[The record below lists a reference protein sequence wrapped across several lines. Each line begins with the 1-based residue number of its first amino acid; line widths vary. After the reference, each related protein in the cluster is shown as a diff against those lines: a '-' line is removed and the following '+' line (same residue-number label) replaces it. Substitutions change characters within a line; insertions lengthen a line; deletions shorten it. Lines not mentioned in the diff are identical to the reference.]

1 MYENAKRQDNF
12 TDWSRNKEESWKD
25 FYARLM
31 EEPEF
36 SEIVGEEVSQK
47 VKAERAQERV
57 AKKEKAY
64 KAIDGGIAKVKDFI
78 KKNLTAQL
86 PEGTKKAGASIDIDK
101 ILDAA
106 GGVMK
111 KAYDAGET
119 VREAVQK
126 AIDYISAQV
135 GNKDWGI
142 DEFRKSA
149 EESLGKVEGKAAI
162 SPEQAKQKVLD
173 RLRGKLNGLSDKEK
187 AEVVRNSF
195 SKIVESGGLNYDD
208 FKAIIAKVTGRGEL
222 TTEEA
227 ARIKELVN
235 KTNAVEAAA
244 QRAIELKTPQALKD
258 YKIVQIEAAK
268 AAAELNQMLDTKVNI
283 SERINALIQ
292 LNTLGAITL
301 LTNPL
306 LNAINQIGVRF
317 PVYTSLSL
325 IDKGIGAAAKA
336 VGRKYETDP
345 GLLSLQAQKDYFKNL
360 GLGLKEAGGQLWTGL
375 NRQDYTQKELTTQK
389 IRPLE
394 AWKSLFNI
402 TRGKQK
408 ASTAQIIDKTLQAL
422 PGIPAE
428 IVARTLNLGDKP
440 FRFATEAGL
449 GSAFSKKLGL
459 TDIDYEF
466 FLEFPRE
473 EAYRAYKKQGLS
485 DKEAGE
491 KADYVKD
498 VIINEG
504 KKATFTQDNVL
515 NDLVTAF
522 FENKA
527 FSGTGS
533 IIKTLTISPYIK
545 VPANA
550 WWSYYNMLNPE
561 IALLQAMYY
570 GGKSAKQTGSAKK
583 MSLRDAKYWF
593 GHAAVGIAT
602 KAVIYSLVQAGI
614 VNPGS
619 DEEET
624 KKEREGKRQY
634 TQPGTINIDKLQAF
648 ANGENPDDVKGGLEV
663 PLKYWG
669 HFGQLSN
676 SMGKQY
682 EDMTPEQRQAKRE
695 FWDYLLGKME
705 LEGLKELQDG
715 IFANASS
722 LLAGIK
728 DGDLNLRRYGAN
740 IINLLTNIV
749 QPATIAQISRA
760 ELPYQS
766 TAKADDFLT
775 EIKNNMLQRS
785 SMFRKLAKEM
795 PPAKIGLWGDV
806 LTKEGGTAQKIL
818 GVSKAKD
825 DAFAAP
831 VWELYKKTG
840 DDGYFPTVI
849 LPVLGDNKLNVEQTT
864 KLQKYVGEARKA
876 RIAPIVNDEADLFGF
891 GVKFSELNDE
901 DKKFVLTYEYELGK
915 NAGVERFYEDY
926 LELTPKEKDKDILK
940 NIQNKLFMRLEKY
953 R

>member
-1 MYENAKRQDNF
+1 
-12 TDWSRNKEESWKD
+12 
-25 FYARLM
+25 
-31 EEPEF
+31 
-36 SEIVGEEVSQK
+36 
-47 VKAERAQERV
+47 
-57 AKKEKAY
+57 
-64 KAIDGGIAKVKDFI
+64 
-78 KKNLTAQL
+78 
-86 PEGTKKAGASIDIDK
+86 
-101 ILDAA
+101 
-106 GGVMK
+106 MK

-162 SPEQAKQKVLD
+162 SLEQAKQKVLD
-173 RLRGKLNGLSDKEK
+173 RLRGKLNGLSEKEK

-227 ARIKELVN
+227 AKIKELVN
-235 KTNAVEAAA
+235 KTNAVEEAAKRA
-244 QRAIELKTPQALKD
+244 QELRTPKAVKE
-258 YKIVQIEAAK
+258 YRIVQLEAAK
-268 AAAELNQMLDTKVNI
+268 AAAELNEMLDTKVNI

-325 IDKGIGAAAKA
+325 IDRGIGAAAKA
-336 VGRKYETDP
+336 VGGKYETDP

-422 PGIPAE
+422 PGVPAE

-459 TDIDYEF
+459 TDIDYKL

-498 VIINEG
+498 VIIKEG
-504 KKATFTQDNVL
+504 KKATFTQDNFL
-515 NDLVTAF
+515 NDLVTAL
-522 FENKA
+522 FEVKA

-550 WWSYYNMLNPE
+550 WWSYYNILNPE
-561 IALLQAMYY
+561 VALLQAMYY

-583 MSLRDAKYWF
+583 MSLRDARYWF

-614 VNPGS
+614 VSPGS

-722 LLAGIK
+722 LLAGIN
-728 DGDLNLRRYGAN
+728 DGALNLRRYGAN
-740 IINLLTNIV
+740 IINLLTNVV

-785 SMFRKLAKEM
+785 SMFRKLAGEM
-795 PPAKIGLWGDV
+795 PPARIGLWGDT
-806 LTKEGGTAQKIL
+806 LTKEGGTAQKLL
-818 GVSKAKD
+818 GVSKAND

-831 VWELYKKTG
+831 VWNLYKKTG
-840 DDGYFPTVI
+840 DIGYFPSAI

-926 LELTPKEKDKDILK
+926 PELTPKEKDKDILK
-940 NIQNKLFMRLEKY
+940 NIQKKLFMRLEKY